1 MLGFSVRE
9 ELMQKK
15 IIVLIL
21 AVVIVFS
28 FCIVRDLLIKSLIG
42 TVASSVTGA
51 PVEVGGLSLGIMRQA
66 IKISNFRMYNPQG
79 FPRDI
84 LVDIPRIRVA
94 WDLGALFKGRIHLRQ
109 LDIEIKELGLAK
121 NKEGK
126 LNVDS
131 LKITGEKQPADM
143 AVKKPTKQLAMQ
155 IDIVNLTM
163 GRIVNKDYSVEGPP
177 LIKVYDINLNKGYKN
192 ITSAQQLAVLLVSE
206 PLKAAGIQGLKLYGA
221 AMLTGVAVLP
231 VAAVFT
237 FTGKDFTQNTLGVSF
252 ERAYDAGLKALKDA
266 GVVKKENK
274 GAGVISAEVDGSE
287 VTLKLKR
294 LSEVSTEV
302 TISAR
307 KFGLPQPAVA
317 SGVLYR
323 LEEKLK

>member
-1 MLGFSVRE
+1 
-9 ELMQKK
+9 
-15 IIVLIL
+15 
-21 AVVIVFS
+21 
-28 FCIVRDLLIKSLIG
+28 
-42 TVASSVTGA
+42 
-51 PVEVGGLSLGIMRQA
+51 
-66 IKISNFRMYNPQG
+66 
-79 FPRDI
+79 
-84 LVDIPRIRVA
+84 
-94 WDLGALFKGRIHLRQ
+94 
-109 LDIEIKELGLAK
+109 
-121 NKEGK
+121 
-126 LNVDS
+126 
-131 LKITGEKQPADM
+131 
-143 AVKKPTKQLAMQ
+143 
-155 IDIVNLTM
+155 M